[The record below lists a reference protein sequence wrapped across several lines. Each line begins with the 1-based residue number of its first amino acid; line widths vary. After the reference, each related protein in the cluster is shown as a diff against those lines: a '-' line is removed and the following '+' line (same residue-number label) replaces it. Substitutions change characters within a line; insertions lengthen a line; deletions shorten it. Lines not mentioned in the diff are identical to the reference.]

1 MSSEE
6 IITNI
11 LDGIIKTA
19 SKFGTT
25 LVLNQL
31 NNVIDYLIPD
41 LTELSNEELAKK
53 GKIILKVL
61 DSIES
66 DEEGKEL
73 IKTAGDKFSKLTI
86 ELIDAIEP
94 SIIELTDRVFKLMK
108 DLIGIS
114 IKTGVKTV
122 VGIIMSVIGEVPVVG
137 GVIDL
142 AGAGIFALD
151 GVANNIRMT
160 TSHIS
165 EMTKIAQKLTG
176 VSLSEIGSGIDAF
189 DDIRLR
195 FTAVKEKYNRQI
207 QKITNV
213 TDGLLP
219 TDNRM
224 KQKLEPAVATEAEA
238 EAAPPPYT
246 STVADPTESVAAPP
260 EKAPPAEK
268 AEAPPATEP
277 EKAEP
282 TAEKAEAS
290 PAPSPPPEPTA
301 EKAEASP
308 APPAPPPEPTASV
321 ATPATAPPSPE
332 PAASVPSA
340 PPASAPSAPPASA
353 PVTSQRNNSNNSA
366 TTETTQQQ
374 KQEQNNN
381 YKGSRNSATTET
393 VAAKA
398 PPPST
403 TTTKAAPPSH
413 QSTTNKSSTPAT
425 TSGKNSKK
433 PVVTHL

>member
-122 VGIIMSVIGEVPVVG
+122 VGIIMS
-137 GVIDL
+137 
-142 AGAGIFALD
+142 
-151 GVANNIRMT
+151 
-160 TSHIS
+160 
-165 EMTKIAQKLTG
+165 
-176 VSLSEIGSGIDAF
+176 EILISGI
-189 DDIRLR
+189 
-195 FTAVKEKYNRQI
+195 
-207 QKITNV
+207 
-213 TDGLLP
+213 
-219 TDNRM
+219 
-224 KQKLEPAVATEAEA
+224 
-238 EAAPPPYT
+238 
-246 STVADPTESVAAPP
+246 
-260 EKAPPAEK
+260 
-268 AEAPPATEP
+268 
-277 EKAEP
+277 
-282 TAEKAEAS
+282 
-290 PAPSPPPEPTA
+290 
-301 EKAEASP
+301 
-308 APPAPPPEPTASV
+308 
-321 ATPATAPPSPE
+321 
-332 PAASVPSA
+332 
-340 PPASAPSAPPASA
+340 
-353 PVTSQRNNSNNSA
+353 SN
-366 TTETTQQQ
+366 
-374 KQEQNNN
+374 
-381 YKGSRNSATTET
+381 
-393 VAAKA
+393 
-398 PPPST
+398 
-403 TTTKAAPPSH
+403 
-413 QSTTNKSSTPAT
+413 
-425 TSGKNSKK
+425 
-433 PVVTHL
+433 

>member
-176 VSLSEIGSGIDAF
+176 DSLYEIGEGIDAF

-246 STVADPTESVAAPP
+246 STVAEAETEPTTEPA
-260 EKAPPAEK
+260 PAEK
-268 AEAPPATEP
+268 AEAEKAEAETP
-277 EKAEP
+277 EKAAEP
-282 TAEKAEAS
+282 TAPAPAEKAEAET
-290 PAPSPPPEPTA
+290 PEKAPPPTPEKAPPPTPEPTA
-301 EKAEASP
+301 P
-308 APPAPPPEPTASV
+308 PPPAP
-321 ATPATAPPSPE
+321 
-332 PAASVPSA
+332 
-340 PPASAPSAPPASA
+340 SAPSATAPAA
-353 PVTSQRNNSNNSA
+353 EKAAVTSQRNNSNNIA
-366 TTETTQQQ
+366 TETAQQ
-374 KQEQNNN
+374 QNNN
-381 YKGSRNSATTET
+381 YKGST
-393 VAAKA
+393 
-398 PPPST
+398 T
-403 TTTKAAPPSH
+403 TTTKAKAPPSH
-413 QSTTNKSSTPAT
+413 QSTTSTHTTNKSSIPAT
-425 TSGKNSKK
+425 KAVKTAKK
-433 PVVTHL
+433 Q